1 MRLCNGAMLDI
12 VGKKPCLMSALR
24 ASIAG
29 YRFTT
34 MGNRQ
39 DRPLLRQC
47 DEVDMPCKGRR

>member
-1 MRLCNGAMLDI
+1 MQLCNGAMLEI
-12 VGKKPCLMSALR
+12 VGKKPCQMSALR

-29 YRFTT
+29 YKFTT